1 MELNRDTTS
10 AVHAHGLAS
19 ATRRILSLLSLGE
32 VLLQLARESAALT
45 GCTRALASYVSIHQP
60 WMDGIHV
67 QIVGGLPIPT
77 TPAQRS
83 AVYGIYRQLA
93 RERRLKLIYFTP
105 ETKAI
110 FHGLGLNGEIPSCV
124 CALPIHGHK
133 GRIGGVVLLIDNAC
147 AETNDDVLQAITLL
161 CTCASTALENA
172 QRFTVA
178 KRNQERL
185 FVFSETTEE
194 ALWDLDLETG
204 EIWWGGAVQTL
215 YRGAAIDLGQTLA
228 WKEERI
234 HSGDRERVRAAFA
247 QALDSSESSWQD
259 IYRFER
265 ADGTFATVEDRAHT
279 LRDIN
284 GHPRRVVGRL
294 RDITELLEAHERETE
309 AIRARE
315 QSEERLRLA
324 VEAASVGVWDTDLV
338 HGRRVANDLYYELCG
353 LARNDIDGV
362 DEVMLIHPDERAC
375 VQERITRALSPQ
387 SQGIFESEHRII
399 RRIDGRERW
408 VKARGRVHVDCAGNP
423 VRFVGALFDISDRK
437 YAEQR
442 WRLLADAGER
452 LTRSLDSKS
461 TLSEIAELA
470 IRDLADWCFVDIFS
484 AGDAGIESAV
494 AHADPER
501 VRLASQVR
509 NERPAEPLAP
519 WGPRRIMRTGQ
530 LEYHPEITEAL
541 LLEWEN
547 IEPRPSL
554 ARSLGLRSLLT
565 VPMIAR
571 GHIAGAISL
580 AMAESGRRFS
590 PPDIPCV
597 EELARRAAMA
607 VENARLYRQAQ
618 DAVELRDEFLS
629 IASHELKTPLT
640 PLRLQVE
647 NVRRTLGKAGLLEDR
662 IAARLEQINRQT
674 QRLTTLVDSLLD
686 VSRISAGR
694 LSLELESAEFG
705 EIVTDVVQR
714 FADEARAAR
723 SPIAL
728 HIEHRAVGR
737 WDRLRI
743 EQVLANLISNAI
755 KYGNGH
761 PITIRVGSADDEV
774 RIDVEDQGIGINQAD
789 LKRIFGRFERAAS
802 LRNFGGLGLGLYI
815 VRQIVEAHGG
825 TITVMSTPA
834 EGSTF
839 TVILPLNTGA
849 LPREVPTETNP

>member
-1 MELNRDTTS
+1 MELNQDTMP
-10 AVHAHGLAS
+10 AAHAHGLAS

-32 VLLQLARESAALT
+32 ILLQLARESAALS
-45 GCTRALASYVSIHQP
+45 GCTRALGSYVASHQP
-60 WMDGIHV
+60 WIDGIHV
-67 QIVGGLPIPT
+67 QIVAGTPIAT

-93 RERRLKLIYFTP
+93 RERRLKSIYASSQT
-105 ETKAI
+105 EAI
-110 FHGLGLNGEIPSCV
+110 FQGLGLNGAIPSSV

-133 GRIGGVVLLIDNAC
+133 GRIGGVVLLVDHAC

-161 CTCASTALENA
+161 CTCASTAIENA

-234 HSGDRERVRAAFA
+234 HAGDRERVRAAFA

-265 ADGTFATVEDRAHT
+265 ADGTFATVEDRAHM

-294 RDITELLEAHERETE
+294 RDITELLAAYERETE

-338 HGRRVANDLYYELCG
+338 TGRRVANELYYDLCG
-353 LARNDIDGV
+353 LARNDTDGMA
-362 DEVMLIHPDERAC
+362 EMQLIHPDERPC
-375 VQERITRALSPQ
+375 VQERMTRALSPH
-387 SQGIFESEHRII
+387 SLGAFESEHRII

-408 VKARGRVHVDCAGNP
+408 VKARGRVHVDSMGHP

-461 TLSEIAELA
+461 TLAAIADLA
-470 IRDLADWCFVDIFS
+470 IHDLADWCFVEIFS
-484 AGDAGIESAV
+484 AGGVGIETAV

-501 VRLASQVR
+501 VRFAAQVR
-509 NERPAEPLAP
+509 IDCPTEPLAP
-519 WGPRRIMRTGQ
+519 WGPRRVMHTGQ

-541 LLEWEN
+541 LTQWEST
-547 IEPRPSL
+547 ESSPGL

-618 DAVELRDEFLS
+618 EAVELRDEFLS

-647 NVRRTLGKAGLLEDR
+647 NVRRALDKAGLLEDR

-694 LSLELESAEFG
+694 LSLELESAELG
-705 EIVTDVVQR
+705 EIVAEVVQR

-728 HIEHRAVGR
+728 HIEDRAFGC

-755 KYGNGH
+755 KYGKGH
-761 PITIRVGSADDEV
+761 PITIRVRVDDEV
-774 RIDVEDQGIGINQAD
+774 RIAVEDQGIGINQAD
-789 LKRIFGRFERAAS
+789 MSRIFGRFERAAS
-802 LRNFGGLGLGLYI
+802 LRHFGGLGLGLYI
-815 VRQIVEAHGG
+815 ARQIVEAHGG
-825 TITVMSTPA
+825 SITVTSAPA

-839 TVILPLNTGA
+839 TVNLPLNTNA
-849 LPREVPTETNP
+849 LPRVVPTETNS